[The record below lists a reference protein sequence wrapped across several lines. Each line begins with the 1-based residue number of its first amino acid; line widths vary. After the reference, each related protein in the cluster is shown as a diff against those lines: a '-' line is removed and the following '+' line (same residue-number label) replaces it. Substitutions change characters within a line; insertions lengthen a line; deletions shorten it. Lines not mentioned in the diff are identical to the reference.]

1 MSKVNNQVKRHICP
15 ERLHDHVGDTFGFG
29 DDLELNQFDGLPF
42 SSRYYK
48 LLKERRELPVWKA
61 RGQFLDALVKN
72 QLVFVSGSART
83 GQSAQIPQWCTE
95 LSLSA
100 RFRHGTVVC
109 TQPHPQRAVALAL
122 RVADEMD
129 VNIGHEVGYR
139 IPLKS
144 CCSHDTVLRFCT
156 DAMLLRE
163 MTSDPVLERYGVVVV
178 DRAHERTLS
187 TDVLLGLL
195 GALLRRR
202 PGLRAVVLLEPP
214 LVAAQRLRSHYGDA
228 TSAALLCLEAPCPAQ
243 VVYAYHNINNVGGG
257 GGGGG
262 GCHSDDYFYSALRLV
277 LELHRTSERGDVAVF
292 LASTQEV
299 EVAHSILQ
307 RESTRLGADLDRL
320 VPVRLCA
327 GQAEL
332 PPVPARDPAVS
343 RGTRRV
349 FLSTQE
355 GEDLLWEVDTIH
367 FVIDTGVEKSFV
379 YNPRIRANSEVI
391 RPISQCRADT
401 RKQLC
406 RPTGKCFCLYPE
418 GKPLPADNAPRIL
431 ESNLN
436 STVLFLKRM
445 EIGGLGHCHF
455 IHRPDPEGLMQA
467 LEELDYLA
475 ALDNDG
481 NLSEIG
487 VILSE
492 FPLDPQMGRALLAS
506 CEFDCA
512 SEMLTVA
519 AMLSAP
525 CCFLAPPAGLVYEAR
540 HCHRLFHHPEG
551 DHFTLINIYNTFKQS
566 QKEPHFNVESWCQD
580 NFLNPMSLK
589 TAESIRSELS
599 DILNR
604 IELPVS
610 EPSFGTQTNTLNIKR
625 ALLSGFFMQIARDVD
640 GGGNYFMLT
649 NKHVAQVH
657 PVSGYGPTA
666 HKLGLPEWVVF
677 HEYALAENNCIRTLS
692 EISPQLFIEMTPQYF
707 FNNLPSSESKDTLQ
721 HSLERVASRNS
732 QADPKPKKSL
742 AVHREVSEET
752 LYDRCVLQ

>member
-1 MSKVNNQVKRHICP
+1 MSKVNSEVKRHMCP
-15 ERLHDHVGDTFGFG
+15 ESLIHDHDGDTFGFG

-48 LLKERRELPVWKA
+48 LLKERRELPVWRA
-61 RGQFLDALVKN
+61 RGQFLDALVNN
-72 QLVFVSGSART
+72 QLVLVSGSART
-83 GQSAQIPQWCTE
+83 GQSTQIPQWCAE
-95 LSLSA
+95 LCLSA
-100 RFRHGTVVC
+100 RFRHGTAVC
-109 TQPHPQRAVALAL
+109 TQPGPQRAVELAL

-156 DAMLLRE
+156 DDVLLRE

-195 GALLRRR
+195 GALLQRR
-202 PGLRAVVLLEPP
+202 PGLRAVVLMEPP
-214 LVAAQRLRSHYGDA
+214 PGAAQRLRGHYGGTA
-228 TSAALLCLEAPCPAQ
+228 AALLCLEAP
-243 VVYAYHNINNVGGG
+243 
-257 GGGGG
+257 GGG

-277 LELHRTSERGDVAVF
+277 LEIHRTRERGDVAVF
-292 LASTQEV
+292 LASAQEV
-299 EVAHSILQ
+299 DVAHSILQ

-320 VPVRLCA
+320 VPVRLCGA
-327 GQAEL
+327 GPAE
-332 PPVPARDPAVS
+332 PPARDPTAGAGG
-343 RGTRRV
+343 GTRRV
-349 FLSTQE
+349 FLSSQQ
-355 GEDLLWEVDTIH
+355 GEDLLGAVDGLH
-367 FVIDTGVEKSFV
+367 FVIDTGVEKRFV
-379 YNPRIRANSEVI
+379 YNPRIRAYSEVI
-391 RPISQCRADT
+391 RPISQCRADV

-418 GKPLPADNAPRIL
+418 GKALPAENAPRIL
-431 ESNLN
+431 ESNLT

-445 EIGGLGHCHF
+445 EIGGLGHCDF
-455 IHRPDPEGLMQA
+455 IHQPDPEGLMQA

-525 CCFLAPPAGLVYEAR
+525 CCFLAPPAGMIHEA
-540 HCHRLFHHPEG
+540 HQCHRRFHHPEG
-551 DHFTLINIYNTFKQS
+551 DHFTLINIYNAFKRS
-566 QKEPHFNVESWCQD
+566 QREPHFNVESWCRD
-580 NFLNPMSLK
+580 NFLNPTSLE
-589 TAESIRSELS
+589 TAESLRSELTE
-599 DILNR
+599 ILSR

-610 EPSFGTQTNTLNIKR
+610 EPAFGTQTNTLNLKR

-657 PVSGYGPTA
+657 PVSGYGPSS

-677 HEYALAENNCIRTLS
+677 HEYALAENNCVRTLS

-707 FNNLPSSESKDTLQ
+707 FYNLPSSESKAILQ
-721 HSLERVASRNS
+721 HSLERNASRNCP
-732 QADPKPKKSL
+732 ADLKPKKSL
-742 AVHREVSEET
+742 AVHREVSQET